1 MRLVTILVVALLVCA
16 PVVRGG
22 ETDNTVTEEMA
33 SEHLQH
39 AEEEL
44 AETQAS
50 VETIEAQLRSQTVDR
65 EEEPRTAASGNL
77 RGTNNNLARFA
88 VTPPVVVDEKEAEL
102 AEEQA
107 KEALATNDFEEAVTE
122 MAKFF
127 EFKELRAAGMR
138 ARSNELDKLHQ
149 QEEGVPEAP

>member
-1 MRLVTILVVALLVCA
+1 MRLVTILAVALLLCA
-16 PVVRGG
+16 PVVRDG
-22 ETDNTVTEEMA
+22 ETNTVTEEMA
-33 SEHLQH
+33 SEQLQH
-39 AEEEL
+39 AEEEM
-44 AETQAS
+44 AEAQAA

-77 RGTNNNLARFA
+77 RGTNNNLAKAA

-107 KEALATNDFEEAVTE
+107 KEAMATNDFEEAVTE

-127 EFKELRAAGMR
+127 EFKELQAAGMR

-149 QEEGVPEAP
+149 QEEGVPEGP